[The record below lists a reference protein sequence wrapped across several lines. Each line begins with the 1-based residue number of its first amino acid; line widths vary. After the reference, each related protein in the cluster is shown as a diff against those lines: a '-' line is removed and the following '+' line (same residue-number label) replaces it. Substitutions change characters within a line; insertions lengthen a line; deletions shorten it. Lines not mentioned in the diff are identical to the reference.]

1 MDYLK
6 TERADVLDN
15 LISSNENIVKCG
27 VNDETIKYLD
37 ECYKLYEKKRVK
49 SKESG
54 DLKELLRLDYLIL
67 NYKRDKIDEKDY
79 IYMLGHTLAAIDIAF
94 RTQQAKKTKSIH
106 SLQACK

>member
-1 MDYLK
+1 MDYLR

-67 NYKRDKIDEKDY
+67 NYKRDICMFFSQLFGVY
-79 IYMLGHTLAAIDIAF
+79 LGKRGGNMEGL
-94 RTQQAKKTKSIH
+94 
-106 SLQACK
+106 

>member
-1 MDYLK
+1 MDYFR

-27 VNDETIKYLD
+27 LNDETIKDLG

-49 SKESG
+49 SRESG

-67 NYKRDKIDEKDY
+67 NYKRDKIDEKAY
-79 IYMLGHTLAAIDIAF
+79 TLAAIDIAF
-94 RTQQAKKTKSIH
+94 RIQQAKKTKSIH
-106 SLQACK
+106 SLRACK

>member
-1 MDYLK
+1 MEYFRI
-6 TERADVLDN
+6 ERADVLDY
-15 LISSNENIVKCG
+15 LISANERIVKYG
-27 VNDETIKYLD
+27 LNDETIKDLG

-67 NYKRDKIDEKDY
+67 NYKRDKIDEKAY

-94 RTQQAKKTKSIH
+94 RIQQAKKTKSIH
-106 SLQACK
+106 SLRACK